1 MEKHLEIV
9 VTVYW
14 CNQFFGGERIEEKR
28 FYMDKGVEA
37 EKYFFEKSS
46 KDCAYQHTTIQ
57 VVYVDNN

>member
-14 CNQFFGGERIEEKR
+14 CHEYFGGHRIDEKR
-28 FYMDKGVEA
+28 FSMENAVEA
-37 EKYFFEKSS
+37 EKYFFEKTST
-46 KDCAYQHTTIQ
+46 DCAYQHTTIQ